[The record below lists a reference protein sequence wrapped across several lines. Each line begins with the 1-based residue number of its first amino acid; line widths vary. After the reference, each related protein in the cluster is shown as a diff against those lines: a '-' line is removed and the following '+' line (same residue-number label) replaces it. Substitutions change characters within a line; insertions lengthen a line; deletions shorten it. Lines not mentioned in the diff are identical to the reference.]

1 MDSPEEVSSP
11 LLHANT
17 PDIEPEDERPITPE
31 LNLPDQPSYNGN
43 TSPHISYE
51 PPSPINLPTFD
62 DEEHFKGEPMENLN
76 CVSIRALSNNDW
88 MMMHANNLAPRCFII
103 INIKML
109 KTEPVRHQTNRNL
122 VGNMYHLTKF

>member
-31 LNLPDQPSYNGN
+31 LTLPDQPGSYNGGN
-43 TSPHISYE
+43 LSPGISYE

-62 DEEHFKGEPMENLN
+62 DEDDFKGTF
-76 CVSIRALSNNDW
+76 VSPSGRPKGVDLGRATCQ
-88 MMMHANNLAPRCFII
+88 R
-103 INIKML
+103 
-109 KTEPVRHQTNRNL
+109 
-122 VGNMYHLTKF
+122 Y